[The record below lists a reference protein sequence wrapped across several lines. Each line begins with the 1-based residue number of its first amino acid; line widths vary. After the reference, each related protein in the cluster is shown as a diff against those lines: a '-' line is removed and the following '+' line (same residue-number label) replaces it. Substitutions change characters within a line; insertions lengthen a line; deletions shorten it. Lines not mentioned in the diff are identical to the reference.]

1 MSSFI
6 YNRNIPDGPN
16 DPSNDQ
22 PDMKENTNS
31 IDDWTKVTQDHY
43 GFNVPFGGYHRYIH
57 QPPQTTPGNISGI
70 GQTYTKTVGS
80 DVQLFY
86 ESGTGVETQL
96 TGPNSASATTNGYTW
111 LPGGI
116 LLQWGQNNNPIASSG
131 STNLVQNFN
140 IPFPNNCFFVS
151 GSGLYSSSN
160 KPNSQ
165 ISINI
170 RQSSLSNLTNF
181 NYIPFTGSSD
191 YIGFLWVAIGN

>member
-96 TGPNSASATTNGYTW
+96 TGPNAASATTNGYTW

-116 LLQWGQNNNPIASSG
+116 LLQWGRKTPIVSG
-131 STNLVQNFN
+131 GTVIVTYP
-140 IPFPNNCFFVS
+140 IPFPNAIFSVVASPRTSTSIGGGTHDWDIGGVGTTTFNITANGNYV
-151 GSGLYSSSN
+151 
-160 KPNSQ
+160 NSD
-165 ISINI
+165 SFYW
-170 RQSSLSNLTNF
+170 T
-181 NYIPFTGSSD
+181 
-191 YIGFLWVAIGN
+191 AIGN